1 MEEPDPMAAEELLRR
16 LVIETVRAAAA
27 GAEGPAEPGAAEALG
42 RRVGAALTG
51 EWTAEAAAR
60 ALGDLGD
67 GAAGAFREGLVAAL
81 PSGPEPAAHPAG
93 PPAPWDHAP
102 RIQEL
107 PAVTRRAAHD
117 LNQPLT
123 VILGYAAILRRT
135 GDEAIRA
142 EAAEQIV
149 KEARKMG
156 EIIKALSRLA
166 RTLDAA

>member
-1 MEEPDPMAAEELLRR
+1 MAAEEVLRR
-16 LVIETVRAAAA
+16 LVIETVRAAASGA
-27 GAEGPAEPGAAEALG
+27 GGPAGPGAAAALG

-51 EWTAEAAAR
+51 EWTAQAAAR
-60 ALGDLGD
+60 VLGDLED
-67 GAAGAFREGLVAAL
+67 GPAREFLDGLAAAL
-81 PSGPEPAAHPAG
+81 PPGPEPAPHAPGPA
-93 PPAPWDHAP
+93 APWDHAP